1 MKGPND
7 LIFKSS
13 KKTSLRLENRTSS
26 RPLSLFKGISKVGK
40 NWQVLIMIDQSKK
53 YIGSYRTEEEAA
65 RVYDKY
71 SILVNG
77 IKAKTNFS
85 YCRS

>member
-1 MKGPND
+1 M
-7 LIFKSS
+7 
-13 KKTSLRLENRTSS
+13 
-26 RPLSLFKGISKVGK
+26 GK
-40 NWQVLIMIDQSKK
+40 NWQVLMMIDQAKK

-85 YCRS
+85 YTRS